1 MLCTTHVVGA
11 IVDRLAGKRG
21 AIYKA
26 GIDTT
31 KDVSMSKRQSVGL
44 IFMIGSAAA
53 AIQMTLFFSPIM
65 RGWFYSICLGV
76 LAIVFASGADMFRGN
91 E

>member
-1 MLCTTHVVGA
+1 
-11 IVDRLAGKRG
+11 
-21 AIYKA
+21 
-26 GIDTT
+26 
-31 KDVSMSKRQSVGL
+31 MSKRQSVGL

>member
-1 MLCTTHVVGA
+1 MHHTLTQPLSIA
-11 IVDRLAGKRG
+11 SLASGK
-21 AIYKA
+21 IA
-26 GIDTT
+26 GDDISMTGDAA
-31 KDVSMSKRQSVGL
+31 MSKRQSVGL

>member
-1 MLCTTHVVGA
+1 MHHALIQTL
-11 IVDRLAGKRG
+11 VDRVPRLWDDLQGRIG
-21 AIYKA
+21 
-26 GIDTT
+26 TT
-31 KDVSMSKRQSVGL
+31 GDASMSKRQSIGL

-65 RGWFYSICLGV
+65 RGWFYSICLGI

>member
-1 MLCTTHVVGA
+1 MLCTTHSPNPLSIASLASETIYRGDISTMGVVF
-11 IVDRLAGKRG
+11 
-21 AIYKA
+21 
-26 GIDTT
+26 
-31 KDVSMSKRQSVGL
+31 MSKRQSVGL